1 MRNVPVGTKGSY
13 TITVG
18 ENDLA
23 SRLDATLP
31 HVMATRVIVGMM
43 ELAAM
48 DAIRP
53 FLDAGEGS
61 VGVAIDIQHIAAT
74 PPGHQVRA
82 NAEVIKSEGKRLE
95 FKVTAADETEEI
107 GSGVHRRAVIDSA
120 KFNERLKS
128 KVKAK

>member
-1 MRNVPVGTKGSY
+1 MRDVPVETKGSY

-23 SRLDATLP
+23 SLLDATLP
-31 HVMATRVIVGMM
+31 RVMATRVMVGMM

-61 VGVAIDIQHIAAT
+61 VGVAIEIQHFAAT
-74 PPGHQVRA
+74 PPGHKVRA

-95 FKVTAADETEEI
+95 FKVTASDETEEI

-120 KFNERLKS
+120 KFNDRLKS
-128 KVKAK
+128 KLKAK